1 VRTATKGEDRVKRRI
16 LTGSAALLI
25 IGMTLLAVFGY
36 NYWSYCCGRCTVGT
50 FLTLG
55 PFGLALLA
63 LNALAAA
70 VLVALRIRRRMRHSR
85 TRCRCGATLADGWG
99 FCPDCGE
106 AASFSPS

>member
-1 VRTATKGEDRVKRRI
+1 MKRRI

-25 IGMTLLAVFGY
+25 IGTTVLIVFGY
-36 NYWSYCCGRCTVGT
+36 NFWSYCCGRCTAST
-50 FLTLG
+50 FLNPG

-70 VLVALRIRRRMRHSR
+70 VLVALRFHRRMRHSR
-85 TRCRCGATLADGWG
+85 VRCRCGTNLAEGWF

-106 AASFSPS
+106 AASPTHL